1 MPVCV
6 TALGLVVLAGV
17 VHFSIEKNHKQ
28 VRTVTELNAMNYAER
43 MVSDLNHGIS
53 ITESIQAIIVSDNGR
68 IDNFDEIAADLI
80 DDTIQSIQIA
90 PDGVVTDIYPAAGNE
105 AGKIDLIHDEQR
117 GEISRYSRDH
127 DLTIMQ
133 GPFSLQQGG
142 MGIAIRNPVYLK
154 NDAGQEYFWA
164 LP

>member
-1 MPVCV
+1 M
-6 TALGLVVLAGV
+6 
-17 VHFSIEKNHKQ
+17 
-28 VRTVTELNAMNYAER
+28 
-43 MVSDLNHGIS
+43 
-53 ITESIQAIIVSDNGR
+53 
-68 IDNFDEIAADLI
+68 I

-105 AGKIDLIHDEQR
+105 AGKIDLLHDEQS

-154 NDAGQEYFWA
+154 NDAGLFLGLYHSHHPRAGYFC
-164 LP
+164 